1 MKVQYSYLE
10 EQFKDYEVIFR
21 KIAEVVKTGDYTLGK
36 AVKEFEDKF
45 AAVLGARYGI
55 GVNSGT
61 DALFLSLKAIGVG
74 PGDEVITAPNT
85 FIATVGAIVASG
97 ARPVFVDIT
106 DEFVINPDLIEGA
119 ITSRT
124 KALMPVHYAGVPADM
139 ARIMALAHR
148 HELPVIEDACQA
160 ISATLNGKCAGTF
173 GLTGGFS
180 LHPLKNLNVWG
191 DSGVIITDSEEMRDR
206 LVLLRNHGLRNRD
219 EVDFFGYNSR
229 LDSVQAAVGNHLIKD
244 INWITETRIKW
255 GQRIDAAL
263 AGLAEYVTVPKRR
276 PSKRY
281 VHHLYMFLA
290 KNRDRLLSFLT
301 QNGIDAKI
309 HYPIPL
315 HLQRCSA
322 HLGYKEGDF
331 PVTEAQAKSII
342 TLPVHQHLQEEQVDY
357 MIQRI
362 KEFYKKG
369 GI

>member
-1 MKVQYSYLE
+1 M
-10 EQFKDYEVIFR
+10 D
-21 KIAEVVKTGDYTLGK
+21 
-36 AVKEFEDKF
+36 
-45 AAVLGARYGI
+45 
-55 GVNSGT
+55 
-61 DALFLSLKAIGVG
+61 
-74 PGDEVITAPNT
+74 
-85 FIATVGAIVASG
+85 
-97 ARPVFVDIT
+97 
-106 DEFVINPDLIEGA
+106 
-119 ITSRT
+119 
-124 KALMPVHYAGVPADM
+124 
-139 ARIMALAHR
+139 RIMAIAHR
-148 HELPVIEDACQA
+148 HGLPVIEDACQA

-206 LVLLRNHGLRNRD
+206 LVLLRNHGLRTRD
-219 EVDFFGYNSR
+219 EVDQFGYNSR

-263 AGLAEYVTVPKRR
+263 AELAEYVTVPKRR

-281 VHHLYMFLA
+281 VHHLYMFEA
-290 KNRDRLLSFLT
+290 KNRDGLLSFLT

-331 PVTEAQAKSII
+331 PVTEAQAKAII
-342 TLPVHQHLQEEQVDY
+342 TLPVHQHLKEDQVDY

-362 KEFYKKG
+362 KEFYKRG